1 MSDIEVQEELAARRA
16 GPHGFARGMAWSFA
30 ATGGQQGVGTLVTFV
45 LAVLLGPHAYGL
57 VAIAT
62 IYIAFVQLALNQG
75 FSTTII
81 QREELEPGHL
91 DSAFWLNVGWAVL
104 LMGGVDRAAAR
115 CGPT

>member
-1 MSDIEVQEELAARRA
+1 MSEPASPHDLEHQLREELTHPRDA

-30 ATGGQQGVGTLVTFV
+30 ASGGQQGVGTLVTFV

-75 FSTTII
+75 FSTAII
-81 QREELEPGHL
+81 QRP
-91 DSAFWLNVGWAVL
+91 AVTTSRWVRF
-104 LMGGVDRAAAR
+104 GRK
-115 CGPT
+115 CW